1 MELIMIKIAQI
12 IDKETLGQKYLETYK
27 GELLVIP
34 ELSLVETFL
43 VEVMEF
49 EGDTP
54 VSFIESKEVT
64 LNINELQKPIRQEI
78 EDRLLVG

>member
-1 MELIMIKIAQI
+1 MIKIAQI